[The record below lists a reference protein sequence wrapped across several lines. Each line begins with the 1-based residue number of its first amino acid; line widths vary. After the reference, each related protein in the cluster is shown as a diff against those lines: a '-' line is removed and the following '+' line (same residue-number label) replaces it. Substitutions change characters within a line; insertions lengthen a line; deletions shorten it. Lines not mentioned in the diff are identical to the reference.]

1 MTETELHRHV
11 VGVVETDDELVLT
24 LAKGQSVEAQSDET
38 TETSE
43 GRDIPLDSDDA
54 IPAVDTADDNRH
66 GRRAV
71 VLEFDRAGISSTER
85 RVQIAVSSEEPVER
99 AFGAEVLDHSAQ
111 AINLEFL
118 GSGRAPLLL
127 DHDARQQIGVVE
139 EVTIGADR
147 RLRAAVRFGKG
158 VLADEVFQDIVDGIR
173 ANISVGYVIDKMSK
187 EEGEDGTVYRATKW
201 TPLEVSVVSIPAD
214 TSVGVGRARIIEPPV
229 PKENEMEQVNIEEV
243 RAEAAD
249 QARAEAVK
257 TSKEIL
263 ALGAKHSRRDFAE
276 DAIGKG
282 YSIEQ
287 FRGALLEEIGH
298 DKPLEIKEP
307 DISPREE
314 RQFSFLRAINAAS
327 TNDWR
332 GAGYEREVS
341 DEIANQLGRSPKGFF
356 VPAAA
361 WGQRNIIV
369 GANADGGFLK
379 PTDHYGNEFIAALR
393 GRLVTAGLGA
403 RIMSGLKGDVSI
415 PKISAGVAAA
425 FVGEGSA
432 VAEQNQTFAAV
443 TLAPKTLGAFTDISR
458 KLMAQSDPSAEMV
471 VRDDLLS
478 ALAAKLEDVT
488 IEGDGSNEPTG
499 ITKTS
504 GIGSVAIGT
513 NGGVPSWASITNLVK
528 EVEVDNAV
536 IADSSAFLTNPKVKA
551 KLANTAKGSG
561 DSVMILDAPW
571 NELYGYPMAITTHV
585 PSDLTKGSTSGS
597 CSAMIFGDFS
607 QLMMGFWSAPDILVD
622 PYTGGSAGNTR
633 VIVMQ
638 DVDVAVRHAQ
648 SFAAVLDYTT

>member
-1 MTETELHRHV
+1 MTDNMDIATHLGGVFDSIDAAGLPFDIEEL
-11 VGVVETDDELVLT
+11 DDE
-24 LAKGQSVEAQSDET
+24 
-38 TETSE
+38 
-43 GRDIPLDSDDA
+43 PL
-54 IPAVDTADDNRH
+54 
-66 GRRAV
+66 
-71 VLEFDRAGISSTER
+71 LRAGVQY
-85 RVQIAVSSEEPVER
+85 RVFGAQRQVIDADARTVQLAISSEEGVER
-99 AFGAEVLDHSAQ
+99 SFGTEILVHDED
-111 AINLEFL
+111 AIDLKFL
-118 GSGRAPLLL
+118 RSGRAPLLL
-127 DHDARQQIGVVE
+127 DHDPRKQIGVVE
-139 EVTIGADR
+139 SVHLDETDH
-147 RLRAAVRFGKG
+147 RLRAVVRFGRNG
-158 VLADEVFQDIVDGIR
+158 LASEVFSDVEDGIR
-173 ANISVGYVIDKMSK
+173 ANVSIGYRIADI
-187 EEGEDGTVYRATKW
+187 EQADDEDGAVFRVTAW
-201 TPLEVSVVSIPAD
+201 QPLEVSIVSIPAD
-214 TSVGVGRARIIEPPV
+214 TSVGVGRSASVHPPKV
-229 PKENEMEQVNIEEV
+229 EEAAMSEQQIDQVDVEAV
-243 RAEAAD
+243 RA
-249 QARAEAVK
+249 QATEVAKAEFAK
-257 TSKEIL
+257 TSAEIL
-263 ALGAKHSRRDFAE
+263 ALGAKHNKRDLANK
-276 DAIGKG
+276 AIGEG
-282 YSIEQ
+282 YSVEQ
-287 FRGALLEEIGH
+287 FRGALLDVIGN
-298 DKPLEIKEP
+298 DKPLEVAEP

-314 RQFSFLRAINAAS
+314 RQFSFLRAINAAA

-332 GAGYEREVS
+332 NAGYEREMS
-341 DEIANQLGRSPKGFF
+341 DEIANRLGKSPKGFF

-361 WGQRNIIV
+361 WGQRNIIA
-369 GANADGGFLK
+369 GTDADGGFLK
-379 PTDHYGNEFIAALR
+379 PTDHLGNEFIAALR

-403 RIMSGLKGDVSI
+403 RIMTGLQGDISI

-432 VAEQNQTFAAV
+432 VAEVNQTFAAV

-458 KLMAQSDPSAEMV
+458 KLMAQSDPSAEAI
-471 VRDDLLS
+471 VRDDLLG
-478 ALAAKLEDVT
+478 AVAAKLEDVT

-513 NGGVPSWASITNLVK
+513 NGGVPTWASVTNLVK

-536 IADSSAFLTNPKVKA
+536 IADSTAFLTNPKVKS

-571 NELYGYPMAITTHV
+571 DQLYGYPLAVTTHV
-585 PSDLTKGSTSGS
+585 PGDLTKGSTSGS